1 MTTVA
6 EANPPS
12 GPQGL
17 GGWMILPILG
27 MGVSPLLILA
37 GFGPH
42 VTLVSSGAIYRLSAA
57 LQTFIWIEIA
67 LNILLIVG
75 WIYALVLC
83 LAWSEKFPKTYIAV
97 LTANLGVQAADL
109 LVASAF
115 FDHQMTPQDFWDLGR
130 GALTCLIWIPYMLHS
145 QRVRNTFYRGAAA
158 ATDERPSV

>member
-83 LAWSEKFPKTYIAV
+83 LAWSE
-97 LTANLGVQAADL
+97 
-109 LVASAF
+109 VASAF